1 MDIVHYATDVK
12 LPKVHH
18 QQAEILDVLKA
29 FSGATQKQ
37 IIEIIDRCPERKG
50 RMNSSQP
57 IKANVQWHLKVLL
70 KAGAIRGELKTAG
83 SIEIEMPPKKSKNV
97 VVPTAVETEASV
109 VAPVVAT
116 TPAPKKKAA
125 PKKKTVVATAAATA
139 AATEVSVVPIT
150 VKKKEIGGTTYY
162 LGPDDK
168 VFDMKFK
175 YVGRYDAEADE
186 VNRDILDS
194 D

>member
-1 MDIVHYATDVK
+1 MSKIGYYLTNLAPSPEFKSSKAHHRGLFLHGKTLHPNVNCVYESIKKSPGTTSDDIVRSTTLKATDCNYWIPI
-12 LPKVHH
+12 LREAGCITIGEPK
-18 QQAEILDVLKA
+18 AMALADV
-29 FSGATQKQ
+29 
-37 IIEIIDRCPERKG
+37 
-50 RMNSSQP
+50 
-57 IKANVQWHLKVLL
+57 
-70 KAGAIRGELKTAG
+70 
-83 SIEIEMPPKKSKNV
+83 EMGKKK
-97 VVPTAVETEASV
+97 V
-109 VAPVVAT
+109 VAAPETVAVAAVAPAAVA
-116 TPAPKKKAA
+116 PAPKKKAA
-125 PKKKTVVATAAATA
+125 PKKKVATVAVA
-139 AATEVSVVPIT
+139 EMPVVQIT

>member
-18 QQAEILDVLKA
+18 QQAEILDVLKK

-37 IIEIIDRCPERKG
+37 IIEVIDACPERKE
-50 RMNSSQP
+50 RMKSTQP
-57 IKANVQWHLKVLL
+57 TKANVQWHLKVLL

-83 SIEIEMPPKKSKNV
+83 SIEIEMPPKKSKNIA
-97 VVPTAVETEASV
+97 VPTSVETETPV
-109 VAPVVAT
+109 VAPVAAPVAV
-116 TPAPKKKAA
+116 PVPKKKAA
-125 PKKKTVVATAAATA
+125 PKKKPATVAADTVVQI
-139 AATEVSVVPIT
+139 P

-162 LGPDDK
+162 LGPEDK

-175 YVGRYDAEADE
+175 YVGRYDKEADE

>member
-1 MDIVHYATDVK
+1 MSKIGYYLTNLAPSPEFKSSKAHRRGLFLHGKTLHPNVNCVYESIKKSPGATSDDIVRGTTLKATDCNYWIPI
-12 LPKVHH
+12 LREAGCITIGEPK
-18 QQAEILDVLKA
+18 AMTLADVEMGKKKVVA
-29 FSGATQKQ
+29 A
-37 IIEIIDRCPERKG
+37 PETVAVAAVA
-50 RMNSSQP
+50 P
-57 IKANVQWHLKVLL
+57 A
-70 KAGAIRGELKTAG
+70 
-83 SIEIEMPPKKSKNV
+83 
-97 VVPTAVETEASV
+97 AVEA
-109 VAPVVAT
+109 
-116 TPAPKKKAA
+116 PAPKKKAA
-125 PKKKTVVATAAATA
+125 PKKKVATVV
-139 AATEVSVVPIT
+139 AATEVPVVPIT

>member
-37 IIEIIDRCPERKG
+37 IIEIIESCPERKG
-50 RMNSSQP
+50 RMKSSQP
-57 IKANVQWHLKVLL
+57 VKANVQCHLKKLL

-97 VVPTAVETEASV
+97 AVPTAVETQ
-109 VAPVVAT
+109 APVVAT
-116 TPAPKKKAA
+116 APALKKKAA
-125 PKKKTVVATAAATA
+125 PKKKPATVAAA
-139 AATEVSVVPIT
+139 EMPVVQIT

-162 LGPDDK
+162 LGPEDK

-175 YVGRYDAEADE
+175 YVGRYDKEADD